1 VAYPS
6 LPFAFSSIHPYPQTD
21 SYIFHSLIF
30 LFSVMEPPN
39 KREEDS
45 NYSTLNEE
53 EGIRQ
58 QNPDL
63 EKQPTDGTSEAATPT
78 TPMFPETDL
87 SRGLIGWDG
96 QDDPKNPQNFATAKK
111 WSLLAVISA
120 MTLISPLA
128 SSMFAPAISYMAAE
142 FKETNETIL
151 SFSVSIYLLGYT
163 VSPGRIFRAINDM
176 KNGD

>member
-1 VAYPS
+1 
-6 LPFAFSSIHPYPQTD
+6 
-21 SYIFHSLIF
+21 
-30 LFSVMEPPN
+30 MEPPD
-39 KREEDS
+39 KKEEDS
-45 NYSTLNEE
+45 NYSTLNGE

-63 EKQPTDGTSEAATPT
+63 EKQPPDGTSEAPTPT
-78 TPMFPETDL
+78 TPMFRETDL

-96 QDDPKNPQNFATAKK
+96 QDDPKNPQNFATGKK

-128 SSMFAPAISYMAAE
+128 SSMFAPAITYMAAE

-151 SFSVSIYLLGYT
+151 SFTVSIYLLGYT
-163 VSPGRIFRAINDM
+163 VSPGRIFRATLVNNM
-176 KNGD
+176 KNAD